1 MIRVTPDTNVLVSA
15 FFFDGNEREVLE
27 AAIERRVRF
36 VLSLELMDELIR
48 VLDEKFQVD
57 WEMLWAYSFRLSQ
70 VADLVRARK
79 LSDLAVRDRKDV
91 KVLECAE
98 AGGSRYIVTGDRD
111 LLSLE
116 RYKGIS
122 IVTAARLLKTLKR
135 PRTLRRKTRMS

>member
-36 VLSLELMDELIR
+36 VLSMELMDELIQ
-48 VLDEKFQVD
+48 VLDEKFKVD
-57 WEMLWAYSFRLSQ
+57 WEMLWAYSFRLGQ
-70 VADLVRARK
+70 VADVVRTRK
-79 LSDLAVRDRKDV
+79 LSDVAVRDRKDV

-111 LLSLE
+111 VLSLE
-116 RYKGIS
+116 RYRGIS
-122 IVTAARLLKTLKR
+122 IVTAARLLKTIRGRRSLRLK
-135 PRTLRRKTRMS
+135 TGIN